1 MAVVDGLV
9 KSLAYRLYR
18 RGDAQ
23 GAREEGGGGAGLQSH
38 SPDEREH
45 VPRVAPQHALVHAL
59 RAVGVCARLEQHPPV
74 REASTRRV
82 RLVRGEGRGVSD
94 WYGVRDAACPIGTG

>member
-1 MAVVDGLV
+1 
-9 KSLAYRLYR
+9 
-18 RGDAQ
+18 
-23 GAREEGGGGAGLQSH
+23 LQSH